1 MAAGNIYLHIWK
13 AGIHYMVYL
22 IFESSDVM
30 IGSDID
36 IYNLW
41 HNQKHYLND
50 HLLLPTSSFL
60 LKKRLRVTKRLL
72 QSVGTMSWDD
82 AL

>member
-1 MAAGNIYLHIWK
+1 
-13 AGIHYMVYL
+13 MVYL

-72 QSVGTMSWDD
+72 QSVGTMSWDN